1 MALAGD
7 PVHPL
12 RPHRDAALFSGV
24 PLEQLQIEFAAFE
37 VAPQKSALVRPHV
50 EPQARPRAAK
60 RRQQFCQA
68 IGREIFGNAEPN
80 RALIARPRQH
90 VAGFF
95 GQRQQ
100 PSCIGQQPFAGFGRR
115 YVLAVA
121 VQQRLPDIGLQPLDL
136 LADGRLRAM
145 NAFPGAGKTA
155 GIHHRNKAA
164 QQFEIEHGGC
174 HLYFHW
180 MTVYHLIYKYQGAGL
195 HRNSKENSM
204 SLAPSIR
211 PPRATFNPLPIYIG
225 LFCVLWSFAFVAGKI
240 GVTACPPLIL
250 LTARFSLAG
259 ILILGISALRRDAW
273 SLSWRDAWV
282 FAVLGVANNAL
293 YLGLGYTGL
302 QTVSAGLGGLVVSA
316 NPVFTAGLAALFLGE
331 ALTWRKV
338 AGLSL
343 GIAGV
348 SFIVWH
354 RMSVGTDS
362 WHGILFTLASLASIV
377 AGTILFKL
385 LAPKGS
391 LWIGNGVQNLA
402 AGIVLLP
409 FAFTL
414 ADAGDVVPST
424 RLFGAFAFLVLGGS
438 ILAYRLWFHLL
449 KVCGATAASAYHFL
463 MPPLAML
470 FAWMVLGEHVEV
482 RDLMGIVPVALGIYL
497 VTRPAAASAQ

>member
-1 MALAGD
+1 
-7 PVHPL
+7 
-12 RPHRDAALFSGV
+12 
-24 PLEQLQIEFAAFE
+24 
-37 VAPQKSALVRPHV
+37 
-50 EPQARPRAAK
+50 
-60 RRQQFCQA
+60 
-68 IGREIFGNAEPN
+68 
-80 RALIARPRQH
+80 
-90 VAGFF
+90 
-95 GQRQQ
+95 
-100 PSCIGQQPFAGFGRR
+100 
-115 YVLAVA
+115 
-121 VQQRLPDIGLQPLDL
+121 
-136 LADGRLRAM
+136 
-145 NAFPGAGKTA
+145 
-155 GIHHRNKAA
+155 
-164 QQFEIEHGGC
+164 
-174 HLYFHW
+174 
-180 MTVYHLIYKYQGAGL
+180 
-195 HRNSKENSM
+195 M
-204 SLAPSIR
+204 SLAPSI
-211 PPRATFNPLPIYIG
+211 PVPRATFNPLPIYIG

-273 SLSWRDAWV
+273 SLSWRDACV
-282 FAVLGVANNAL
+282 FAILGVANNAL

-354 RMSVGTDS
+354 RMSVGTDA

-391 LWIGNGVQNLA
+391 LWIGNGVQNLT

-409 FAFTL
+409 IALTFA
-414 ADAGDVVPST
+414 DISDIVPSA
-424 RLFGAFAFLVLGGS
+424 RLLGAFAFLVLGGS
-438 ILAYRLWFHLL
+438 ILAYLLWFHLL

-463 MPPLAML
+463 MPPLGML
-470 FAWMVLGEHVEV
+470 FAWIILGEHIEV